1 MKAKE
6 TFWGLCLSACL
17 GAAPVSAENVADTCR
32 FKVGVT
38 LMMPVSYPA
47 RMLSFDFSLEVRH
60 DSAFVYLPY
69 MGRVYQPVMNYDGL
83 DFALPLKDFKSKTVG
98 NSAKR
103 VEFRL
108 QKPPVFY
115 KFTITAYD
123 NGKADIILIPSNAQ
137 SITYSGNWD
146 WGA

>member
-1 MKAKE
+1 MDARFL
-6 TFWGLCLSACL
+6 TLCVGSWMCLSA
-17 GAAPVSAENVADTCR
+17 ASAQESGGFDADS
-32 FKVGVT
+32 FKVEVT
-38 LMMPVSYPA
+38 YMMPVSYPGK
-47 RMLSFDFSLEVRH
+47 MLSYGYSVAVRH
-60 DSAFVYLPY
+60 DSAFVHLPY

-83 DFALPLKDFKSKTVG
+83 DFALPLKDFKSKTMG

>member
-1 MKAKE
+1 M
-6 TFWGLCLSACL
+6 
-17 GAAPVSAENVADTCR
+17 
-32 FKVGVT
+32 
-38 LMMPVSYPA
+38 
-47 RMLSFDFSLEVRH
+47 
-60 DSAFVYLPY
+60 
-69 MGRVYQPVMNYDGL
+69 
-83 DFALPLKDFKSKTVG
+83 
-98 NSAKR
+98 
-103 VEFRL
+103 EFRL